1 MIVRGVWRAWK
12 YIGGRNADRRR
23 RRFVKVLASPNA
35 PQCARSEHDFEI
47 LQERYQPR
55 PEYGYDAFN
64 IFKRACER
72 AANVIG
78 QPGLGTPGL
87 RGLDLGTGD
96 GMLSLLLK
104 TFGHEMTLSDL
115 EDWRVDAAK
124 LLPFVQADCCDV
136 LPIPD
141 DAFDFVI
148 SFNAFEH
155 FPDPRRA
162 LDELLRV
169 TRAGGLM
176 YFKFNP
182 LYCSPWGLHA
192 YRSLRMPYPQ
202 FLFSEVTIE
211 RKLDELGIFDLG
223 KKRSE
228 LQTLNRWRPEQFK
241 SLWTRPD
248 VETISCNWHRDVAHL
263 DLVLEYPECFC
274 GRGLT
279 LDDLVIGGVTA
290 LLRKR

>member
-1 MIVRGVWRAWK
+1 
-12 YIGGRNADRRR
+12 
-23 RRFVKVLASPNA
+23 
-35 PQCARSEHDFEI
+35 

-55 PEYGYDAFN
+55 PDYGYDSFS

-72 AANVIG
+72 ALNVIG

-87 RGLDLGTGD
+87 RGLDLGAGD
-96 GMLSLLLK
+96 GMLGVLLK
-104 TFGHEMTLSDL
+104 TFGHEMILSDL

-124 LLPFVQADCCDV
+124 SLPFVQADCCDI

-141 DAFDFVI
+141 NAFDFVV

-155 FPDPRRA
+155 FPDPGRA
-162 LDELLRV
+162 MDELLRV
-169 TRAGGLM
+169 TRAGGRM

-202 FLFSEVTIE
+202 FLFSEGVIE
-211 RKLDELGIFDLG
+211 RKLRELGICDLG
-223 KKRSE
+223 KMRTE
-228 LQTLNRWRPEQFK
+228 LQTLNRWKPEQFK

-248 VETISCNWHRDVAHL
+248 VEIISCCWDRDKAHL
-263 DLVLEYPECFC
+263 DLVLEYPECFG
-274 GRGLT
+274 GRGLM
-279 LDDLVIGGVTA
+279 LDDLVISGATV